1 MYTNSLGIECDI
13 EFITYKKL
21 LFDRRHY
28 ICVTITFS
36 KASMSITE
44 ERLGNAVIRR
54 PIKKGYSH
62 NVLINLLYIQSLRIK
77 SIIESLKGYQLLREK
92 S

>member
-1 MYTNSLGIECDI
+1 MGIEGDL
-13 EFITYKKL
+13 EFITYKKQ
-21 LFDRRHY
+21 LFYRRHY
-28 ICVTITFS
+28 ICVIITFS

-54 PIKKGYSH
+54 PIKKGYSL

-77 SIIESLKGYQLLREK
+77 SIIESLKGYQLLRERG
-92 S
+92 

>member
-1 MYTNSLGIECDI
+1 MGIERDL
-13 EFITYKKL
+13 EFKTYKKQ
-21 LFDRRHY
+21 LFDRIHY
-28 ICVTITFS
+28 ICVIISFS

-54 PIKKGYSH
+54 PIKKGYSL
-62 NVLINLLYIQSLRIK
+62 NVLINLLYIQSLRIT

-92 S
+92 G

>member
-1 MYTNSLGIECDI
+1 MGIERDL
-13 EFITYKKL
+13 EFITYKKQ

-28 ICVTITFS
+28 ICVIISFS

-54 PIKKGYSH
+54 PIKKGYSL

-92 S
+92 G

>member
-1 MYTNSLGIECDI
+1 MYIKSVGIEGDL
-13 EFITYKKL
+13 EFITYKKQ

-28 ICVTITFS
+28 ICVIISFS

-44 ERLGNAVIRR
+44 ERLGNVVIRR
-54 PIKKGYSH
+54 PIKKGYSL

-77 SIIESLKGYQLLREK
+77 SITERLKGHQLLREK
-92 S
+92 G

>member
-62 NVLINLLYIQSLRIK
+62 NVLINLLYIQALRIK
-77 SIIESLKGYQLLREK
+77 SIIESLKGYHLLREK

>member
-1 MYTNSLGIECDI
+1 
-13 EFITYKKL
+13 
-21 LFDRRHY
+21 
-28 ICVTITFS
+28 
-36 KASMSITE
+36 MSITE

-62 NVLINLLYIQSLRIK
+62 NVLINLLYIQALRIK
-77 SIIESLKGYQLLREK
+77 SIIESLKGYHLLREK

>member
-1 MYTNSLGIECDI
+1 
-13 EFITYKKL
+13 
-21 LFDRRHY
+21 
-28 ICVTITFS
+28 
-36 KASMSITE
+36 MSITE

-54 PIKKGYSH
+54 PIKKGYSL

-92 S
+92 GYCTYLTTDKLHVRLKMIDIQSFSTDI